1 MRKTLCER
9 RRFIFD
15 GAFPSINLLIYKL
28 RKCRIRSSTKPSF
41 FIFDILC
48 MQISSLFPRKI
59 SISTDHSALTNC

>member
-15 GAFPSINLLIYKL
+15 GASPSILLIYKL
-28 RKCRIRSSTKPSF
+28 RKCRIRSSTKPF
-41 FIFDILC
+41 FIFDILY
-48 MQISSLFPRKI
+48 MQISSLFPKKI